1 MKKFLN
7 WGCDIIADVGFS
19 VFDFVAEAVAAVD
32 VDCHSAADF
41 VDVGFADS
49 VDSAGF
55 VDWPFHI
62 TPVSVRYVAQ
72 YVQVLLYRVLFFAQ
86 VISCIKLPQCNWA
99 QDYPLQIK

>member
-7 WGCDIIADVGFS
+7 WGGGGDIIADVGFS

-32 VDCHSAADF
+32 VDYHSAADF

-55 VDWPFHI
+55 VD
-62 TPVSVRYVAQ
+62 
-72 YVQVLLYRVLFFAQ
+72 
-86 VISCIKLPQCNWA
+86 
-99 QDYPLQIK
+99 

>member
-55 VDWPFHI
+55 VD
-62 TPVSVRYVAQ
+62 
-72 YVQVLLYRVLFFAQ
+72 
-86 VISCIKLPQCNWA
+86 
-99 QDYPLQIK
+99 

>member
-1 MKKFLN
+1 MSVNQFKNLSAPLGDEKVFKL
-7 WGCDIIADVGFS
+7 GGDIIADVGFS

-55 VDWPFHI
+55 VD
-62 TPVSVRYVAQ
+62 
-72 YVQVLLYRVLFFAQ
+72 
-86 VISCIKLPQCNWA
+86 
-99 QDYPLQIK
+99 